1 VENCEQGLIVNLKS
15 QEEHDK
21 MLELSGHIV
30 RHTLTFSKMSH
41 GRTEVLF
48 VPIDVCCNA
57 NFCLTTVPN
66 YERRNDRLL
75 IKIIPRDE
83 IWIGPWRGSGT
94 YGEVFEGTW
103 NERDVAIKKFRA
115 HESVN
120 RETFLKEA
128 RNSCEMSHSNIVQF
142 FGIVDNPESGELLLV
157 MELMCGSL
165 ADLLKTRCLEHS
177 EIVRYA
183 LDIAKGL
190 RYLHK
195 RDPKIIHRDLKPANI
210 LVNSHGAKLA
220 DFGQSRT
227 LIQDALANTAT
238 GTFGFIAPEIL
249 AEVPYDER
257 VDIFSLG
264 AVIFTMNTNKVL
276 PIKKLKRLQKISAE
290 ITNQELQQLVV
301 ACCQTD
307 PARRPS
313 VDQCIDILEK
323 LV

>member
-1 VENCEQGLIVNLKS
+1 MSN
-15 QEEHDK
+15 
-21 MLELSGHIV
+21 
-30 RHTLTFSKMSH
+30 TSK
-41 GRTEVLF
+41 
-48 VPIDVCCNA
+48 
-57 NFCLTTVPN
+57 
-66 YERRNDRLL
+66 
-75 IKIIPRDE
+75 
-83 IWIGPWRGSGT
+83 
-94 YGEVFEGTW
+94 
-103 NERDVAIKKFRA
+103 
-115 HESVN
+115 
-120 RETFLKEA
+120 
-128 RNSCEMSHSNIVQF
+128 
-142 FGIVDNPESGELLLV
+142 
-157 MELMCGSL
+157 
-165 ADLLKTRCLEHS
+165 
-177 EIVRYA
+177 
-183 LDIAKGL
+183 
-190 RYLHK
+190 
-195 RDPKIIHRDLKPANI
+195 
-210 LVNSHGAKLA
+210 VNSHGAKLA

-257 VDIFSLG
+257 VDIFSYVPKFPGGSAQPFNDDFVLRLG